1 MAGVDYKEDNEVDSR
16 DFPIGSDN
24 KVNISSDSEVEAKK
38 GKENWL
44 GKRKP
49 RWSIFLASVITV

>member
-1 MAGVDYKEDNEVDSR
+1 MDSR

-49 RWSIFLASVITV
+49 RWSVFPVSVITV